1 MADAK
6 VIVIE
11 RSDSEARALQ
21 TLLRFLDLEPLHVH
35 DLAELRRLPQ
45 CESQECTAVIVGR
58 DTVAGAGPELVTQLR
73 AMPQPLPVIYLSNDG
88 LPKIAESSGD
98 LAWFHLD
105 LPVKQRRLSAVLHQ
119 AQNVRN
125 GHPTQPGTHR
135 FRPSGTSRP
144 MRDVHRLI
152 EQVAPFDTN
161 VLILGESGTGK
172 EMVARHIH
180 ELSGRSGHPFVPVNC
195 GAIPADLLESELFGH
210 EKGAFTGA
218 LSTRLGRFEF
228 AEGGTLFLDE
238 IGDMSLQMQVK
249 LLRVLQERTF
259 ERVGSNRTIRC
270 NVRIIAATHRDLEGA
285 IAAGRFRE
293 DLYYR
298 LNVFPVQM
306 PPLRERLEDLPVL
319 IEHLVQ
325 RQGQIAG
332 RHVRLDK
339 EAMNCLA
346 RNPWPGNVRELA
358 NLLERLAILY
368 PEQTVTATD
377 LPERYRG
384 KGTTAWFGGGVR
396 IVPPARATA
405 KAASASPA
413 LLEELLE
420 VGDTDLADLEFVPAA
435 GLAGTTDFAGTAGL
449 AGTADFA
456 DTADF
461 EDMGA
466 FAQSA
471 GYPDAQVFAAAA
483 QLAAAAELTK
493 RAELKAAPE
502 LAIRAQSGV
511 AELGFELPRGGLD
524 LKDHLSAIEIG
535 LIRKALAEAGGTV
548 AEAARLLG
556 MRRTTLVEKL
566 RKYRLSA

>member
-1 MADAK
+1 VADAK

-11 RSDSEARALQ
+11 PADSEAAALS

-35 DLAELRRLPQ
+35 DLEELRQSRHA
-45 CESQECTAVIVGR
+45 ESKECLAVIVGKE
-58 DTVAGAGPELVTQLR
+58 TLGALGPALVAQLR
-73 AMPQPLPVIYLSNDG
+73 AMPQPLPVIYLSSDG
-88 LPKIAESSGD
+88 LPKIAESSAD
-98 LAWFHLD
+98 LPWFHLEV
-105 LPVKQRRLSAVLHQ
+105 PVKQRRLSAVLNQ
-119 AQNVRN
+119 AENVRS

-180 ELSGRSGHPFVPVNC
+180 ELSGRVGHPFVPVNC

-249 LLRVLQERTF
+249 LLRVLQERSF

-270 NVRIIAATHRDLEGA
+270 NVRIIAATHRDLEAA
-285 IAAGRFRE
+285 IGSGRFRE

-319 IEHLVQ
+319 IEHLAQ

-332 RHVRLDK
+332 RNLRLDK

-368 PEQTVTATD
+368 PDQTIGAAD

-384 KGTTAWFGGGVR
+384 QGASAWFGNGV
-396 IVPPARATA
+396 VMMPARHDDKGAR
-405 KAASASPA
+405 ASPA
-413 LLEELLE
+413 LLEQLLE
-420 VGDTDLADLEFVPAA
+420 NPQEEIVAT
-435 GLAGTTDFAGTAGL
+435 
-449 AGTADFA
+449 
-456 DTADF
+456 
-461 EDMGA
+461 
-466 FAQSA
+466 
-471 GYPDAQVFAAAA
+471 
-483 QLAAAAELTK
+483 AEL
-493 RAELKAAPE
+493 A
-502 LAIRAQSGV
+502 
-511 AELGFELPRGGLD
+511 GFELPRGGMD

-535 LIRKALAEAGGTV
+535 LIRKALEEADGTV
-548 AEAARLLG
+548 AEAARLLR

>member
-11 RSDSEARALQ
+11 PSDLEALTLQ
-21 TLLRFLDLEPLHVH
+21 TLLRFLDLEPVHVR
-35 DLAELRRLPQ
+35 DLTELRQLARTG
-45 CESQECTAVIVGR
+45 SQDFLAVIVGK
-58 DTVAGAGPELVTQLR
+58 DTVAAVGSEFVTQLR
-73 AMPQPLPVIYLSNDG
+73 SMPQPLPVIFLSNDG
-88 LPKIAESSGD
+88 LPKVAESSSD
-98 LAWFHLD
+98 LPWFHLD
-105 LPVKQRRLSAVLHQ
+105 LPVKQRRLSAVLDQ
-119 AQNVRN
+119 AQSVRN

-144 MRDVHRLI
+144 MRAVHRLI

-180 ELSGRSGHPFVPVNC
+180 ELSSRAGHPFVPVNC

-218 LSTRLGRFEF
+218 LSTRMGRFEF

-259 ERVGSNRTIRC
+259 ERVGSNKTIRC
-270 NVRIIAATHRDLEGA
+270 NVRIIAATHRDLDAA
-285 IAAGRFRE
+285 ITDGRFRE

-298 LNVFPVQM
+298 LNVFPLQM
-306 PPLRERLEDLPVL
+306 PPLRERLEDLPIL

-339 EAMNCLA
+339 DAMNCLA
-346 RNPWPGNVRELA
+346 RNRWPGNVRELA
-358 NLLERLAILY
+358 NLLERLAILF
-368 PEQTVTATD
+368 PEQTITASD
-377 LPERYRG
+377 LPERYRSSG
-384 KGTTAWFGGGVR
+384 AARWFSGG
-396 IVPPARATA
+396 ARLGPV
-405 KAASASPA
+405 ASPA
-413 LLEELLE
+413 LVDALLE
-420 VGDTDLADLEFVPAA
+420 AGDKGSVSAVPMASLADEDDLDEEDSDAGESVFV
-435 GLAGTTDFAGTAGL
+435 G
-449 AGTADFA
+449 
-456 DTADF
+456 
-461 EDMGA
+461 
-466 FAQSA
+466 
-471 GYPDAQVFAAAA
+471 
-483 QLAAAAELTK
+483 AAE
-493 RAELKAAPE
+493 
-502 LAIRAQSGV
+502 INGID
-511 AELGFELPRGGLD
+511 LPRGGID
-524 LKDHLSAIEIG
+524 LKDHLSAIEVG
-535 LIRKALAEAGGTV
+535 LIRKALEEADGTV
-548 AEAARLLG
+548 AEAARLLR

>member
-1 MADAK
+1 
-6 VIVIE
+6 
-11 RSDSEARALQ
+11 
-21 TLLRFLDLEPLHVH
+21 LLRFLDLEPVHVH
-35 DLAELRRLPQ
+35 DLAALRQSAHGR
-45 CESQECTAVIVGR
+45 SQDCFAVIVGKE
-58 DTVAGAGPELVTQLR
+58 TVAAAGPGLVTELR

-88 LPKIAESSGD
+88 LPKIAETSGD

-105 LPVKQRRLSAVLHQ
+105 LPVKQRRLSAVLNQ
-119 AQNVRN
+119 AQNVRS

-180 ELSGRSGHPFVPVNC
+180 ELSGRDGHPFVPVNC

-218 LSTRLGRFEF
+218 LSTRMGRFEF

-270 NVRIIAATHRDLEGA
+270 NVRIIAATHRDLETA
-285 IAAGRFRE
+285 ISAGRFRE
-293 DLYYR
+293 DLFYR
-298 LNVFPVQM
+298 LNVFPIQM

-325 RQGQIAG
+325 RQGQIGG
-332 RHVRLDK
+332 RHIRLDK

-358 NLLERLAILY
+358 NLLERLAILF
-368 PEQTVTATD
+368 PEQTVAAAD
-377 LPERYRG
+377 LPERYRNQ
-384 KGTTAWFGGGVR
+384 GTTGWFASGMR
-396 IVPPARATA
+396 ITPPAPDAEMFAGAT
-405 KAASASPA
+405 SA
-413 LLEELLE
+413 LLEKLLE
-420 VGDTDLADLEFVPAA
+420 AGETDHSDAGELVDAVELMDTVDLPDYAD
-435 GLAGTTDFAGTAGL
+435 
-449 AGTADFA
+449 
-456 DTADF
+456 
-461 EDMGA
+461 
-466 FAQSA
+466 
-471 GYPDAQVFAAAA
+471 
-483 QLAAAAELTK
+483 
-493 RAELKAAPE
+493 
-502 LAIRAQSGV
+502 RAQAASI
-511 AELGFELPRGGLD
+511 ELPRGGID

-535 LIRKALAEAGGTV
+535 LIRKALEEADGTV
-548 AEAARLLG
+548 AGAARLLR

-566 RKYRLSA
+566 RKYRLSGLSGLSA